1 MTTNNSRDTCIT
13 LHRRFI
19 VEANATPLL
28 SAAQERRL
36 AQRIETSRRRLLA
49 ALAVW
54 PSCIPRLLDDYT
66 LAGDA
71 LRLRER
77 IIVGIQDAHPDT
89 SSGKVATAARIAAQL
104 TQLDVA
110 HRFYLDSLAAD
121 GWKHARTHQHR
132 RAVAAR
138 LCALRLHDS
147 CLRRLL
153 ALLDT
158 DPPPALDLPCAAVR
172 ARITA
177 LSRALDAEKQRMVKA
192 NLRLVASIA
201 RRYRYC
207 EVAQVDLIQEGNIG
221 LLRAVEKFDYR
232 RGFKFSTY
240 AIWWIQRAMVLAI
253 TLQRSTLSVPAYA
266 LQAAHRAQRRTA
278 QELLVG
284 ELAPSFDELASA
296 ESMTATDLRAAY
308 AACLPTV
315 SLHGETDD
323 ETAPINTLRDCRQP
337 DPADVLMQSQLRQQL
352 HGVLAKLPAR
362 QAHVLRLRYG
372 IGVDEPHTLDAI
384 GQQLGLSRE
393 RIRQIEEQA
402 LKKLRTDAHR
412 DHLIHLLDMRCEW
425 RPPLEPSDAA
435 LRDSTS

>member
-1 MTTNNSRDTCIT
+1 MTTNNYRDTCIT

-36 AQRIETSRRRLLA
+36 AQRIDTARRRLLA

-54 PSCIPRLLDDYT
+54 PSCIPRLLDDYA

-71 LRLRER
+71 VRLRER
-77 IIVGIQDAHPDT
+77 IIVGIQDSRLGTP
-89 SSGKVATAARIAAQL
+89 GMVASAARIAAQL
-104 TQLDVA
+104 AQLGAA
-110 HRFYLDSLAAD
+110 HRLYLDSLSVN
-121 GWKHARTHQHR
+121 GWEHARTRRQR
-132 RAVAAR
+132 RAVAAQ
-138 LCALRLHDS
+138 LCTLRLHDS

-153 ALLDT
+153 ALPDT
-158 DPPPALDLPCAAVR
+158 DPPPAFDLPCAAVR

-177 LSRALDAEKQRMVKA
+177 LRRALDAEKQRMVKA

-278 QELLVG
+278 QELLLG
-284 ELAPSFDELASA
+284 EHPPSFDELASA

-315 SLHGETDD
+315 PLHGESDD
-323 ETAPINTLRDCRQP
+323 ETAPINILHDSRQP
-337 DPADVLMQSQLRQQL
+337 DPADILMQSQLRQ
-352 HGVLAKLPAR
+352 HAAR
-362 QAHVLRLRYG
+362 R
-372 IGVDEPHTLDAI
+372 T
-384 GQQLGLSRE
+384 GQTAGT
-393 RIRQIEEQA
+393 A
-402 LKKLRTDAHR
+402 GA
-412 DHLIHLLDMRCEW
+412 CAA
-425 RPPLEPSDAA
+425 AA
-435 LRDSTS
+435 LRHRCRRATHAGCHRSAAGTEP

>member
-1 MTTNNSRDTCIT
+1 MTTNNSRDTRIT
-13 LHRRFI
+13 LYRRFI

-28 SAAQERRL
+28 GAVQERRL
-36 AQRIETSRRRLLA
+36 AQRIDTARRRLLA

-54 PSCIPRLLDDYT
+54 PSCIPTLLDDYA

-71 LRLRER
+71 VRLRER
-77 IIVGIQDAHPDT
+77 IIVGIQDSRPDT
-89 SSGKVATAARIAAQL
+89 PGMVASAARIAAQL
-104 TQLDVA
+104 AQLNA
-110 HRFYLDSLAAD
+110 THRLYLDSLTAN
-121 GWKHARTHQHR
+121 GWEHALTHRQR
-132 RAVAAR
+132 QTLATQ

-153 ALLDT
+153 ALLET
-158 DPPPALDLPCAAVR
+158 DPPATLDLPCAAVR

-177 LSRALDAEKQRMVKA
+177 LRCALDAEKQRMVKA

-240 AIWWIQRAMVLAI
+240 AIWWIQRAIVLAI

-278 QELLVG
+278 QGMLMDKH
-284 ELAPSFDELASA
+284 APSFDDLASA

-315 SLHGETDD
+315 SLHGEADD
-323 ETAPINTLRDCRQP
+323 ETAPINTLHDSRQP
-337 DPADVLMQSQLRQQL
+337 DPADMVMQSQLRQQL

-402 LKKLRTDAHR
+402 LNKLRSDAYR
-412 DHLIHLLDMRCEW
+412 ANLAQLLDMRREW
-425 RPPLEPSDAA
+425 RPPLPPSNAP
-435 LRDSTS
+435 LRDSSS

>member
-1 MTTNNSRDTCIT
+1 MTNNTRDTCIT
-13 LHRRFI
+13 LYRRFI

-36 AQRIETSRRRLLA
+36 AQRIDTARRRLLA

-54 PSCIPRLLDDYT
+54 PSCIPKLLDDYASARAT
-66 LAGDA
+66 V
-71 LRLRER
+71 RQRER
-77 IIVGIQDAHPDT
+77 IIVGIQDARLDT
-89 SSGKVATAARIAAQL
+89 PGMVASTVRIDSQLAQLNVAHRLYLNSLAANGWEHAQTRRYRRAAAAQL
-104 TQLDVA
+104 CT
-110 HRFYLDSLAAD
+110 
-121 GWKHARTHQHR
+121 
-132 RAVAAR
+132 
-138 LCALRLHDS
+138 LRLHDS

-153 ALLDT
+153 ALPDT
-158 DPPPALDLPCAAVR
+158 DPPADLNLPCATVR
-172 ARITA
+172 ARIA
-177 LSRALDAEKQRMVKA
+177 AARRDLDGEKQRMVKA

-221 LLRAVEKFDYR
+221 LLRAVEKFDCR

-240 AIWWIQRAMVLAI
+240 AMWWIQRAMVLAI

-266 LQAAHRAQRRTA
+266 LQAAHRAQQRTA
-278 QELLVG
+278 RQLLQG
-284 ELAPSFDELASA
+284 EPAPSFDDLATVESISA
-296 ESMTATDLRAAY
+296 MDLRAAY

-315 SLHGETDD
+315 SLHGEPGD
-323 ETAPINTLRDCRQP
+323 ETAPIHTLHDSRQP
-337 DPADVLMQSQLRQQL
+337 DPADILMQSDLRQQL
-352 HGVLAKLPAR
+352 HVVLAKLPSR

-393 RIRQIEEQA
+393 RIRQIEQQA
-402 LKKLRTDAHR
+402 LDRLRTDAHR
-412 DHLIHLLDMRCEW
+412 SHLAHLLDRPGDW
-425 RPPLEPSDAA
+425 RAPLTPSVTP